1 MANLNVIFIVGNCG
15 GDPEMRYTPE
25 GTPVTSFNVAVD
37 NGRFVGNEWK
47 EATEWFRVICFGKL
61 AERVNERVSKG
72 NPVMVSGKLKL
83 NRWEDKNTGEK
94 RASLEILA
102 NKVISFVKADKQQ
115 EEDVTGEGDIEPS
128 DIPF

>member
-1 MANLNVIFIVGNCG
+1 MANLNVIFIAGNCG
-15 GDPEMRYTPE
+15 GDPEMRFTPE
-25 GTPVTSFNVAVD
+25 GTPVTTFNVAVD

-47 EATEWFRVICFGKL
+47 EATDWFRIITFGKL
-61 AERVNERVSKG
+61 AERVNERVAKG
-72 NPVMVSGKLKL
+72 NPVLVSGKLKL

-102 NKVISFVKADKQQ
+102 NKVISFSRQDKQ
-115 EEDVTGEGDIEPS
+115 EEVAGEGDIEPT